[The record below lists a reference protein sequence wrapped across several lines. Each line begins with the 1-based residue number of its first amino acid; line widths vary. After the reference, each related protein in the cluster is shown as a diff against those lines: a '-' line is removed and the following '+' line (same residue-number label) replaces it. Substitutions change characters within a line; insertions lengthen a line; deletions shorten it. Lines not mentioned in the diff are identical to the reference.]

1 MTLSKMKI
9 LNTITALFIIAAS
22 VEANEPPKKGVDLQ
36 GVWQGVEI
44 WDAKVKR
51 DAESVKRLQIEF
63 RDDKFVVRLG
73 DEEFLSGR
81 FSVDDNKKP
90 KTLNLIAVDQDGETS
105 TIPGIY
111 KINRD
116 GLSICHP
123 NNKEGDRPS
132 AFKSSADV
140 VLLTFSKQE

>member
-1 MTLSKMKI
+1 MNI
-9 LNTITALFIIAAS
+9 LNTLTALFIIAAS
-22 VEANEPPKKGVDLQ
+22 VEANEPPKKGADLQ
-36 GVWQGVEI
+36 GTWQGVEV
-44 WDAKVKR
+44 WDAKVTR
-51 DAESVKRLQIEF
+51 NAESVKRLQIEF

-90 KTLNLIAVDQDGETS
+90 RTLNLEAINQDGETS

-111 KINRD
+111 KINKD

-123 NNKEGDRPS
+123 NKEGCDRPS
-132 AFKSSADV
+132 AFKSSAEV
-140 VLLTFSKQE
+140 VLLNFRKKE